1 MRVVTATVRGRTAS
15 IATLC
20 LTILL
25 GCRPSAPEGSR
36 PSSAWHDSGAGYV
49 DVAAAPGVQRGTQP
63 GPYVASSRGQVYYW
77 VGCDAWRRLSKAN
90 LIHFASA
97 DDAIAA
103 GYRPSRSRGCAGPG
117 ADAIASSTDDRI
129 GTPTPSPIPPA
140 RTGECA
146 VARVID
152 GDTIE
157 CAGGVRVRLLLI
169 DAPEL
174 RQGRFGTLA
183 RRKLE
188 ELLPRGSVATL
199 ELDVQREDR
208 YGRTLAY
215 VRQGDV
221 FVNRAL
227 VRSGVAVVSVYPPNV
242 RYVDELRLAADSARA
257 DRSGLWATSA
267 FECLPSDYR
276 RGRC

>member
-1 MRVVTATVRGRTAS
+1 MNTTCS
-15 IATLC
+15 IAAVC

-36 PSSAWHDSGAGYV
+36 PSSAWHDSAAGYV
-49 DVAAAPGVQRGTQP
+49 DLAAAPGAESARQP

-77 VGCDAWRRLSKAN
+77 VGCDAWRRLAKSN

-97 DDAIAA
+97 AEAVAA
-103 GYRPSRSRGCAGPG
+103 GYRPSRSRGCAGPDG
-117 ADAIASSTDDRI
+117 AAAVASRADDRV
-129 GTPTPSPIPPA
+129 GTPTPPSIPPA
-140 RTGECA
+140 RTAECA

-157 CAGGVRVRLLLI
+157 CAGGARVRLLLI
-169 DAPEL
+169 DAPEMS
-174 RQGRFGTLA
+174 QGPFGTLA
-183 RRKLE
+183 RRRLE
-188 ELLPRGSVATL
+188 ELLPRGTVATL

-215 VRQGDV
+215 VRHGNV
-221 FVNRAL
+221 FVNRAM
-227 VRSGVAVVSVYPPNV
+227 VRSGLAVVSVYPPNV
-242 RYVDELRLAADSARA
+242 RHVDDLRLAADSAKA

-267 FECLPSDYR
+267 FECLPADYR

>member
-1 MRVVTATVRGRTAS
+1 MHPRAVS

-36 PSSAWHDSGAGYV
+36 PSSAWHDSAAGYV
-49 DVAAAPGVQRGTQP
+49 DVRAVPGAQDATQP

-77 VGCDAWRRLSKAN
+77 VGCDAWRRLSKSN

-97 DDAIAA
+97 ADAVAA
-103 GYRPSRSRGCAGPG
+103 GYRPSRSRGCAGPDG
-117 ADAIASSTDDRI
+117 IAATS
-129 GTPTPSPIPPA
+129 GTSPRETAPSPPRPPTG
-140 RTGECA
+140 RTAECT

-169 DAPEL
+169 DAPEMS
-174 RQGRFGTLA
+174 QGRYGTLA

-188 ELLPRGSVATL
+188 ELLPRGAVATL

-208 YGRTLAY
+208 YARTLAY
-215 VRQGDV
+215 VRRGDV

-227 VRSGVAVVSVYPPNV
+227 VRSGVAVVLVYPPNV

-267 FECLPSDYR
+267 FECLPADYR